1 MSAMAKR
8 RTEFERV
15 VREGWFAW
23 VYWGVTIVGIC
34 AVGGIWIWAPD
45 LLVISGYVA
54 ITLVIGLLVGRYV
67 LAAKL
72 KREGGDSAAH
82 RRQ

>member
-1 MSAMAKR
+1 MSAMAKQ

-15 VREGWFAW
+15 VRDGWFAW
-23 VYWGVTIVGIC
+23 VYWGVTAVGIC
-34 AVGGIWIWAPD
+34 AVGAIWIWAPD
-45 LLVISGYVA
+45 LLVISGYVV

-72 KREGGDSAAH
+72 KREGDTAAGP
-82 RRQ
+82 RP